1 MNQNSMSRILLA
13 VVLSVSLIATGC
25 SAQWVSVALADLP
38 VLTQMALNLA
48 ALVATLQSGK
58 QLTPA
63 EALAI
68 QNISAEAS
76 KDLTLLQSLYNSY
89 KASPSAD
96 SLQKIENT
104 IQATNQGLPEL
115 LQAAHISDP
124 ALSARITA
132 AVNLI
137 LTTVSSFASL
147 IPQAAAAAPK
157 TARRNAVIPQPKDLK
172 RQWNQQVFAPSGNAA
187 LDAALRLRVLR

>member
-1 MNQNSMSRILLA
+1 MNRNSMSRILLA

-58 QLTPA
+58 QLSPA

-76 KDLTLLQSLYNSY
+76 KDLPLLQSLYN
-89 KASPSAD
+89 A
-96 SLQKIENT
+96 
-104 IQATNQGLPEL
+104 
-115 LQAAHISDP
+115 
-124 ALSARITA
+124 
-132 AVNLI
+132 
-137 LTTVSSFASL
+137 
-147 IPQAAAAAPK
+147 
-157 TARRNAVIPQPKDLK
+157 
-172 RQWNQQVFAPSGNAA
+172 
-187 LDAALRLRVLR
+187 